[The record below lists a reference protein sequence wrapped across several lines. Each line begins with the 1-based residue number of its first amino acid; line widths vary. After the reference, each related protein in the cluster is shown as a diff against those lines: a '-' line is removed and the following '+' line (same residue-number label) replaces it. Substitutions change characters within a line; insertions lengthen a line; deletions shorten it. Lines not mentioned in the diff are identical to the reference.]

1 VSSGASAQTVQRPT
15 AALQSGFDFIEYTAF
30 PNYTTDGPEI
40 AVVLKDEVYRKSDNE
55 ASTDLSLVSFDACVS

>member
-15 AALQSGFDFIEYTAF
+15 VALPSGFDFTEYRAF

-40 AVVLKDEVYRKSDNE
+40 AVGLRDDIYRKSGNE
-55 ASTDLSLVSFDACVS
+55 VSID